1 MTVKRIWGFIGSRTF
16 AVWVLFLIIL
26 ILTFSAFLPNQFTL
40 TDEELLRLQK
50 ERPFLWKLSTYLST
64 PSIVTSIP
72 FVVIAFFLGL
82 STFLCTIKR
91 LKTRKRDFSKRRA
104 FHASLSGRGATL
116 EKVLKVLVQRGWHS
130 EIERSSE
137 TINVIRA
144 NKGAYGFWGSII
156 FHGGLI
162 VIFIT
167 AIISSISRFNA
178 EIIAPEDTEVSMR
191 EESNY
196 LSIAGS
202 RPPDIN
208 FTVRDIRLEAKEA
221 VPTQLSALLIV
232 GSQSFNIAVN
242 RPATLWGYQFSPS
255 RYGVSPRFV
264 IRKKGVLL
272 FDSYVNLRSLFV
284 DDYFEVKEEGLRLL
298 VRFFPDFYREKGKI
312 GTRGFEE
319 KNPVFFVRVYKEG
332 LLLKDLFVRPGD
344 SPMAGDYVISIPEYS
359 HWISLIVSR
368 DPGTFAFIIAFVI
381 SLAGLIIRFISN
393 ERVITVIHY
402 ADGRFDLRAWSRYY
416 PAFLEKELLEIGDE
430 VKE

>member
-1 MTVKRIWGFIGSRTF
+1 LRAKRIWRFIGSRTF

-50 ERPFLWKLSTYLST
+50 ERPILWKLSTYLST
-64 PSIVTSIP
+64 PFIVTSIP
-72 FVVIAFFLGL
+72 FVGIAFFLGL

-91 LKTRKRDFSKRRA
+91 LKTRQKDFSKRRA

-116 EKVLKVLVQRGWHS
+116 EKVKKVLIQRGWHY
-130 EIERSSE
+130 EVERSSG
-137 TINVIRA
+137 TLNVLRA
-144 NKGAYGFWGSII
+144 QKGAYGFWGSIV

-167 AIISSISRFNA
+167 AIISSLSRFNA
-178 EIIAPEDTEVSMR
+178 EIIAPENAEISMR
-191 EESNY
+191 DTSNY
-196 LSIAGS
+196 ISMAGS
-202 RPPDIN
+202 RPPDIT
-208 FTVRDIRLEAKEA
+208 FTAKEIRLEAKET

-232 GSQSFNIAVN
+232 GSQSFNIAIN
-242 RPATLWGYQFSPS
+242 KPATLWGYQFSPS

-264 IRKKGVLL
+264 IKKDGVLI

-312 GTRGFEE
+312 GTKGFDE
-319 KNPVFFVRVYKEG
+319 KNPVFFVKFYKDG
-332 LLLKDLFVRPGD
+332 LLLKDLFLRPGD
-344 SPMAGDYVISIPEYS
+344 SAEADNYVISIPEYS
-359 HWISLIVSR
+359 HWITLIVSR
-368 DPGTFAFIIAFVI
+368 DLGTFAFIIAFVI

-393 ERVITVIHY
+393 ERVITIIHY

-416 PAFLEKELLEIGDE
+416 PAFLEKELLEISDE
-430 VKE
+430 IKE